1 MVKRS
6 RLRALMIPLSLYAV
20 SASVGAFFV
29 WHAVHG
35 DRGLRVKNEH
45 QAEIQALRK
54 ELADLKTERERWT
67 KRVALVTGSSIDRDI
82 LDEEA
87 RGLLGRV
94 AQQDLVIML
103 PRASR

>member
-1 MVKRS
+1 MVRRS
-6 RLRALMIPLSLYAV
+6 RLRALVIPLSLYAV
-20 SASVGAFFV
+20 SAGVGAFFV

-54 ELADLKTERERWT
+54 ELADLKLERERWT
-67 KRVALVTGSSIDRDI
+67 KRIALVAGGAIDRDI

-87 RGLLGRV
+87 RNLLGRV
-94 AQQDLVIML
+94 SPHDLVIML
-103 PRASR
+103 PRAK